1 MPSKTFG
8 KKRWQSGEVRVMVA
22 TNAFGM
28 GIDKPDV
35 RIVLHLDLPDSP
47 EAYFQEA
54 GRAGRDGEKA
64 YAVILYAKSDKMTL
78 HKRIVDTFPEKE
90 YILNVSRT
98 SSVLLSNGDG

>member
-1 MPSKTFG
+1 MIRRPPRSTLFPYTTLFRS
-8 KKRWQSGEVRVMVA
+8 KRWQNGEVRVMVA

-64 YAVILYAKSDKMTL
+64 HAVILYA
-78 HKRIVDTFPEKE
+78 R
-90 YILNVSRT
+90 SRSEEHT
-98 SSVLLSNGDG
+98 SELQSRQYLVCRL